1 VIGIGTRRRLA
12 AAMANPSKPRSVEL
26 SATNDVGV
34 GQRPVAE
41 VFADIRGVRKVY
53 DGGDNA
59 VEALA
64 SVSLQ
69 VHRGEFV
76 SLLGP
81 SGCGKSTLLM
91 IVGGLVPPT
100 AGEVIVEGALVKE
113 PQTDLGIVFQ
123 DPVLLEWRTSLA
135 NVMLQVEARRLDKQI
150 YLPRARQLLASVGLA
165 GFEDKYPF
173 ELSGGMR
180 QRVSICRALVHRP
193 RILLMDEP
201 FGALDAL
208 TRDQMNLDLQR
219 MWLQEPITVLLV
231 THSIPE
237 AVFLSDRV
245 VVMSPRPG
253 TVDEIVEIDLP
264 RPRGMESQEHPEFAR
279 YVREIK
285 RHFTL
290 RGIIHA

>member
-1 VIGIGTRRRLA
+1 MQARASHRTEVHQHPA
-12 AAMANPSKPRSVEL
+12 DEFFV
-26 SATNDVGV
+26 DVQGV
-34 GQRPVAE
+34 GKIYE
-41 VFADIRGVRKVY
+41 GS
-53 DGGDNA
+53 GDS
-59 VEALA
+59 VEALT

-69 VHRGEFV
+69 VRRDEFV

-100 AGEVIVEGALVKE
+100 SGEVLVAGSPVME
-113 PQTDLGIVFQ
+113 AQTDIGIVFQ
-123 DPVLLEWRTSLA
+123 DAVLLEWRTSLG
-135 NVMLQVEARRLDKQI
+135 NVMLQVEARRLDQRI
-150 YLPRARQLLASVGLA
+150 YLPRARELLASVGLD

-193 RILLMDEP
+193 RLLLMDEP

-219 MWLQEPITVLLV
+219 MWLRDPITVLFV
-231 THSIPE
+231 THSISE

-245 VVMSPRPG
+245 FVMSPRPG
-253 TVDEIVEIDLP
+253 TIDAIIDVDLP
-264 RPRGMESQEHPEFAR
+264 RPRGLETMEQPEFVR

-285 RHFTL
+285 QRFAL
-290 RGIIHA
+290 RGIIRA

>member
-1 VIGIGTRRRLA
+1 
-12 AAMANPSKPRSVEL
+12 MADEPPPKSMQARVSHQTEVHQHPTDEFFV
-26 SATNDVGV
+26 DVQGV
-34 GQRPVAE
+34 GKIYE
-41 VFADIRGVRKVY
+41 GS
-53 DGGDNA
+53 GDS
-59 VEALA
+59 VEALT

-69 VHRGEFV
+69 VRRGEFV

-100 AGEVIVEGALVKE
+100 SGEVLVAGSPVKE
-113 PQTDLGIVFQ
+113 AQTDIGIVFQ
-123 DPVLLEWRTSLA
+123 DAVLLEWRTSLG
-135 NVMLQVEARRLDKQI
+135 NVMLQVEARRLDQQI
-150 YLPRARQLLASVGLA
+150 YLPRARELLVSVGLD

-193 RILLMDEP
+193 RLLLMDEP

-219 MWLQEPITVLLV
+219 MWLRNPITVLLV
-231 THSIPE
+231 THSISE

-245 VVMSPRPG
+245 FVMSPRPG
-253 TVDEIVEIDLP
+253 TIDATIDVDLS
-264 RPRGMESQEHPEFAR
+264 RPRGLETMEQPKFVH

-285 RHFTL
+285 RRFAL
-290 RGIIHA
+290 RGIIRA